1 MNMIHKSAI
10 SGAMLLT
17 SMTATA
23 TPIDPESLSSEATV
37 ITTVKIN
44 SSGTAPEATWEPR
57 TNLTDDIEDGATVG
71 VLKIHVF
78 PRSKICFKTD
88 DADVGNFNVRT
99 EDKRYIERFKIEDT
113 PSAISYLYLETHY
126 DTTGCTTDDLSDVV
140 LDVAK
145 VGKGMNPGVYL
156 GHLFVAAMM
165 N

>member
-1 MNMIHKSAI
+1 MIHKSAI

-17 SMTATA
+17 SMTAAA

-37 ITTVKIN
+37 ITTVTVNK
-44 SSGTAPEATWEPR
+44 SGTAPEVTWEPR

-88 DADVGNFNVRT
+88 DADGGNFNVRT
-99 EDKRYIERFKIEDT
+99 EDKQYMERFKIGDT
-113 PSAISYLYLETHY
+113 PSDPSYLYVETHY
-126 DTTGCTTDDLSDVV
+126 DTTGCTNDAISDVS

-156 GHLFVAAMM
+156 GRLFVAAMV